1 MKKIILNL
9 CYLIIISIFLYMFF
23 TVKNNSYLRT
33 ATFLTIY
40 AKRFSIAL
48 FINLLA
54 ILCVEFLTGDSDSK

>member
-1 MKKIILNL
+1 
-9 CYLIIISIFLYMFF
+9 MFF